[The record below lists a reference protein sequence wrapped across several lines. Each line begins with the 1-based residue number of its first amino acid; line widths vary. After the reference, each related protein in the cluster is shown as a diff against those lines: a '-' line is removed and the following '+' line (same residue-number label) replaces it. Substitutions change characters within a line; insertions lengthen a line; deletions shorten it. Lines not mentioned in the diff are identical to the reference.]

1 LPLAGSSPHLCRRC
15 ARRAPPFDAAIAAF
29 RYAAPVDLAVHRLK
43 YGADFLAARWLGEAL
58 TAAVQT
64 DRELPL
70 PELLIPVPLHANR
83 LRLRGYNQAHEC
95 ARVVARSLR
104 LALRPQLARRPRATE
119 DQIGKSA
126 AQRRRNLRGA
136 FTVDAAITDRR
147 VALIDDVMTTGS
159 TVSELARACRRA
171 GAAHIEVWTVARA
184 G

>member
-58 TAAVQT
+58 AAAVQA